1 MSINAT
7 YNARR
12 LIKMMIV
19 GDMTEQYKCLWDYR
33 AELLHTHTDS
43 TVEIEHENFREEGRQ
58 PRFKKF
64 YLFLGQLKKGF
75 LDYCRQLVGVDGC
88 YIKSCYGR

>member
-1 MSINAT
+1 MSRTAT

-33 AELLHTHTDS
+33 AELLQTHIDS
-43 TVEIEHENFREEGRQ
+43 IVEIEHENFREEGRQ

-64 YLFLGQLKKGF
+64 YLLLRSVEKRV
-75 LDYCRQLVGVDGC
+75 LRLL
-88 YIKSCYGR
+88 

>member
-1 MSINAT
+1 MSRTTT

-64 YLFLGQLKKGF
+64 YLLLRSVEKRV
-75 LDYCRQLVGVDGC
+75 LRLL
-88 YIKSCYGR
+88 

>member
-1 MSINAT
+1 MSRIAT

-64 YLFLGQLKKGF
+64 YLLLRSIEKRVFRLL
-75 LDYCRQLVGVDGC
+75 
-88 YIKSCYGR
+88 